1 MGEIHIQLD
10 YIFDRSI
17 ATNVTEPTPSTTV
30 KSNTRETK
38 LSHVTINH
46 PKDKSQVTAIHLQGI
61 AAKDDPAYQPLKD
74 AIDQLRAQITVTSPT
89 LRAVKISAIK
99 QPDYIHCE
107 QVKSLLMGA
116 GATDVTLANVE
127 HNIAYGVKLE
137 GKYNDTSFCV
147 LVYHQFSG
155 SLNQNPE
162 TRSAVWEKPDEDDP
176 RIVWL
181 RRTLDTGIESNKCLQ
196 RKAASEASEA
206 DLVTERLTSKIVQ
219 ISLSK

>member
-1 MGEIHIQLD
+1 MTNSSVVKSKKGKVKTPYDPNEYPERVNTFVSTTKVTCEHLGGIFQNAWMGEIHIQLD

-38 LSHVTINH
+38 LSHVTINQ

-99 QPDYIHCE
+99 QPDYNPCE

-162 TRSAVWEKPDEDDP
+162 TRSAVWE
-176 RIVWL
+176 
-181 RRTLDTGIESNKCLQ
+181 
-196 RKAASEASEA
+196 
-206 DLVTERLTSKIVQ
+206 
-219 ISLSK
+219 